1 MNEAQDRFKK
11 VYERALTALR
21 VGEPAQAEH
30 QLRAIQ
36 AALPGEI
43 NSLRL
48 LGLALLAQQKTFA
61 AVATLARAVAAAPDF
76 ALARADL
83 ARGYRN
89 AGRTEQAYTEIRAV
103 LTRAPALGS
112 AWLTYGDVLVDMQQY
127 SAAAIAYRRSR
138 RADPHAARLTAA
150 RRAYADGRHEDAET
164 AFREILGVDASHVGA
179 LCGLAAVFI
188 GTGMAFE
195 AERLLRHALN
205 QTAHSPLVWGLLGQA
220 LLESGRISEAEMA
233 TRRALLVE
241 PKNVQNWIALG
252 AVAARLLQPDKALM
266 AYREAER
273 LDPRQ
278 PLVHLSIGHVLKTLG
293 RRAECERVYRE
304 CIARGVDSEEAYWS
318 LADLKNYQFTDAEI
332 AAMEDRLSGGASD
345 AEAALLHF
353 ALGRARE
360 QQGGTTKAFFHYR
373 EGNRLRAQRSP
384 FDLAGYESK
393 CRRVM
398 ARLGA
403 AYFAGVESAGCADAA
418 PIFIVGLPR
427 SGSTLVEQILASHP
441 SVEGTM
447 ELPNVPSYVREFDR
461 LNARLDA
468 YPESFELAP
477 HAVLAALGQRYIEET
492 SALRRG
498 LPRFI
503 DKLPNNFT
511 HIGLIH
517 AILPN
522 ATIIDVR
529 RHPMDA
535 CFSCFKQ
542 YFASGQAFTYDLQ
555 CLGRYY
561 RCYLE
566 LMNHWDAALPGK
578 VLHLS
583 YEDLVTAPDANIRRL
598 LAHCGLEFNPR
609 CLQFHETQRPIRTS
623 SSEQVRQPLYASGVG
638 YWRRFEGELQPLAQ
652 SLGDCVERHRSV
664 EAWRLP
670 D

>member
-1 MNEAQDRFKK
+1 MNKTQERFKQ
-11 VYERALTALR
+11 VYERALNALR
-21 VGEPAQAEH
+21 VGEPAQAER

-36 AALPGEI
+36 ATLPGEI
-43 NSLRL
+43 NSLRI
-48 LGLALLAQQKTFA
+48 LGLALLAQQKTSA
-61 AVATLARAVAAAPDF
+61 AVETLERAVAAAPDF

-83 ARGYRN
+83 ARGYRH
-89 AGRTEQAYTEIRAV
+89 AGRTAQAHAEIRTV
-103 LTRAPALGS
+103 LKRSPALAS
-112 AWLTYGDVLVDMQQY
+112 AWLIYGDVLVDMRRY
-127 SAAAIAYRRSR
+127 SAASIAYRRSQ
-138 RADPHAARLTAA
+138 RADPHASRLAAA
-150 RRAYADGRHEDAET
+150 RRAFAAGRSEDAES
-164 AFREILGVDASHVGA
+164 AFREILVIDASHVGA
-179 LCGLAAVFI
+179 LCGLAAVLI
-188 GTGMAFE
+188 GAGMAFE
-195 AERLLRHALN
+195 AERLLKHALK

-220 LLESGRISEAEMA
+220 LLEAGRLSEAEIA

-241 PKNVQNWIALG
+241 PKNVQYWIALG
-252 AVAARLLQPDKALM
+252 AVAARLLQPDNALM

-278 PLVHLSIGHVLKTLG
+278 RLVHLSIGHVLKTLG
-293 RRAECERVYRE
+293 RRAECERVYHE
-304 CIARGVDSEEAYWS
+304 CIAGGLDSHEAYWS
-318 LADLKNYQFTDAEI
+318 LADLKNYQFTECEI
-332 AAMEDRLSGGASD
+332 AAMQARLAGGASD
-345 AEAALLHF
+345 VEAALLHF

-360 QQGGTTKAFFHYR
+360 QEGCTTEAFLHYR
-373 EGNRLRAQRSP
+373 EGNRLRAQQSP
-384 FDLAGYESK
+384 FDLAGYENK
-393 CRRVM
+393 CRRAM
-398 ARLGA
+398 ACLGV
-403 AYFAGVESAGCADAA
+403 AYFGSVKGAGCADAA

-447 ELPNVPSYVREFDR
+447 ELPNVPNYVRELDR
-461 LNARLDA
+461 LNPRLDA
-468 YPESFELAP
+468 YPESLRSAP
-477 HAVLAALGQRYIEET
+477 HEVLTALGNRYIEET
-492 SALRRG
+492 RSLRRG

-503 DKLPNNFT
+503 DKLPNNFA

-566 LMNHWDAALPGK
+566 LMNHWDTVLPGK

-583 YEDLVTAPDANIRRL
+583 YEGLVAAPDTEIRRL

-623 SSEQVRQPLYASGVG
+623 SSEQVRQPLYASSVS
-638 YWRRFEGELQPLAQ
+638 YWRRFERELQPLVE
-652 SLGDCVERHRSV
+652 SLGDCVERYHSTG
-664 EAWRLP
+664 
-670 D
+670 